1 MKNLISCTTSDMNFF
16 EEQKY
21 QNMLRDGVN
30 TYFPADLKSEKQVN
44 ITIESSPHF
53 LDLTKCQLYTKIQV
67 YKFDKSEEIPS
78 IFPALN
84 DKDTISLALML
95 NDDKIENK
103 MLYGLQSYIQDLL
116 GHNIERKLTCLQ
128 AQGWYNDTA
137 GEMDK

>member
-53 LDLTKCQLYTKIQV
+53 LDLTTIILWGFHQNIINLKIISNKIAQNTSTTIKGFKV
-67 YKFDKSEEIPS
+67 FFQKIVV
-78 IFPALN
+78 IFVV
-84 DKDTISLALML
+84 SF
-95 NDDKIENK
+95 
-103 MLYGLQSYIQDLL
+103 Y
-116 GHNIERKLTCLQ
+116 
-128 AQGWYNDTA
+128 
-137 GEMDK
+137 